1 MISLTI
7 LPACCHHLLVVQ
19 PLEVAIIIFS
29 AQALDIITIHVVI
42 ILLES
47 TSTSF
52 SLVSDIISNIFARK
66 ALIISIAILTIM
78 ITWMAGH

>member
-7 LPACCHHLLVVQ
+7 LRTCCHHLLVVQ
-19 PLEVAIIIFS
+19 PLEAAIIIFS
-29 AQALDIITIHVVI
+29 AQALDIITIIVVI